1 MHVFSFPPVATRT
14 SRLLILGSMPGKA
27 SLAADQ
33 YYAHPRNL
41 FWDFIAASLGIERD
55 LPYPKRVAAL
65 EACGVA
71 LWDVLK
77 SCRRTSSL
85 DSDIVTS
92 SIVVNPLAEFLESH
106 PAIEAVCF
114 NGAKA
119 EALFRKH
126 VLPDVAYRAELSYRR
141 LPSTSPANAGIPLAT
156 KRRQWAAALRLARR
170 PTSP

>member
-1 MHVFSFPPVATRT
+1 MHVFSFPPIATKK

-27 SLAADQ
+27 SLQADQ

-41 FWDFIAASLGIERD
+41 FWDFTADCLGFERD
-55 LPYPKRVAAL
+55 GPYAERVSAL
-65 EACGVA
+65 EAAGVA

-85 DSDIVTS
+85 DSDIIES
-92 SIVVNPLAEFLESH
+92 SIVVNPFGEFLSAH
-106 PAIEAVCF
+106 PAIATVCF

-119 EALFRKH
+119 ESVFGKH
-126 VLPDVAYRAELSYRR
+126 VLPDLKHITALSYHR

-156 KRRQWAAALRLARR
+156 KLEQWSVALRAVR
-170 PTSP
+170 